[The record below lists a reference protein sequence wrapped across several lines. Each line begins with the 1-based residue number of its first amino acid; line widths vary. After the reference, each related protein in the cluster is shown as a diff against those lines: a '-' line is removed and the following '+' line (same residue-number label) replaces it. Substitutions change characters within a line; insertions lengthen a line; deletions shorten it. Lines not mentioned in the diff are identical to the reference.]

1 MAQLVA
7 DIDAWWAQKGERIIN
22 LVQKLCEQRGHRVKY
37 LPPYHPELQP
47 IEMLLA
53 YVKRKVV
60 KLFKGKR
67 SMDQVRE
74 ETRRAFEDVPISVC
88 AGHFSHCKKVREDL
102 RYIPRATVDDEES
115 ETVTLTLYLTSQMI
129 QIMKINRD
137 TTFSFCCIAS

>member
-1 MAQLVA
+1 M
-7 DIDAWWAQKGERIIN
+7 
-22 LVQKLCEQRGHRVKY
+22 CEQRGHRVIY
-37 LPPYHPELQP
+37 LSPYHPELQP

-53 YVKRKVV
+53 YVKRKVS

-102 RYIPRATVDDEES
+102 RHIPRATVDDEES
-115 ETVTLTLYLTSQMI
+115 EDGDIGAVSDESDGSDDEIESLYIMLVTFFQSLLKYRYPILI
-129 QIMKINRD
+129 
-137 TTFSFCCIAS
+137 FSPYFL